1 MSEASPAEPV
11 AVIGKPS
18 APPEAVVV
26 AVSGRFAGMVRAARF
41 RRFLRALLLLAAFAA
56 LGVGALLVADRAGGA
71 ARPAFLLEG
80 TLFGAVLFAGAVVRP
95 RPLEVGVGLLARDAE
110 GKLAPLAAG
119 RALVLVLPGA
129 LRAAFDGLLHTARL
143 IRHDPAAELAAWI
156 VLALGP
162 PHGPAGG
169 EWVSLG
175 GVGAAGLYALP
186 EDLKPALEALR
197 SHGWIAVDRGRYPPR
212 ARLEEAGREF
222 VRELVG
228 SRS

>member
-1 MSEASPAEPV
+1 MSEASPGEATP
-11 AVIGKPS
+11 VIGKPS
-18 APPEAVVV
+18 PPPEAVVV
-26 AVSGRFAGMVRAARF
+26 AVSGRFTAMVRAARF
-41 RRFLRALLLLAAFAA
+41 RRFLRSLVVVGVFVGLA
-56 LGVGALLVADRAGGA
+56 VGAVVVAEAVADA
-71 ARPAFLLEG
+71 ARPVLLIELTFL
-80 TLFGAVLFAGAVVRP
+80 GAILFAGAVVRP
-95 RPLEVGVGLLARDAE
+95 RPLEVGVGLLARGAE
-110 GKLAPLAAG
+110 GKFAPLAAG
-119 RALVLVLPGA
+119 RELILVLPAA

-169 EWVSLG
+169 EWVSLE
-175 GVGAAGLYALP
+175 GVGAAGLYSLP
-186 EDLKPALEALR
+186 DDLKPALEALR

-228 SRS
+228 GRS

>member
-1 MSEASPAEPV
+1 MSEASPEEATP
-11 AVIGKPS
+11 VIGKPS
-18 APPEAVVV
+18 PPPEAVVV

-41 RRFLRALLLLAAFAA
+41 RRLLRSLVVLVAATA
-56 LGVGALLVADRAGGA
+56 LGVGAVVAADAVADA
-71 ARPAFLLEG
+71 AQPVLLIEA
-80 TLFGAVLFAGAVVRP
+80 TLLGAVLFAGAVVRP

-110 GKLAPLAAG
+110 GKLAPLAVG
-119 RALVLVLPGA
+119 RALLLVLPGA
-129 LRAAFDGLLHTARL
+129 LRAACDGRLHAARL

-156 VLALGP
+156 VLALAP
-162 PHGPAGG
+162 PHGPAGE
-169 EWVSLG
+169 EWVSLE
-175 GVGAAGLYALP
+175 GVGAAGLYSLP

-228 SRS
+228 GR